1 MKKTYHGSCHC
12 GRVRFEADIDLGT
25 GSARCNCSICGKRR
39 YWGVLIKPE
48 DFRLLAG
55 EADLADYQFGSM
67 QGHHRFCKTCGVA
80 TFGHGY
86 IKEIGGAYY
95 TINLPTLDDVDPK
108 ELAEVPVR
116 YVDGRNDNWWEA
128 PAETRHLCTERLLLP
143 CCPRHR
149 NLPSPRARPPSSLR
163 GRQWTDG
170 V

>member
-12 GRVRFEADIDLGT
+12 GRVRFEADIDLDA

-48 DFRLLAG
+48 DFRLLDG

-67 QGHHRFCKTCGVA
+67 QGHHRFCRTCGVA

-95 TINLPTLDDVDPK
+95 TINLPTLDDVDPTQ
-108 ELAEVPVR
+108 LAEVPVR
-116 YVDGRNDNWWEA
+116 YVDGRNNNWWEA
-128 PAETRHLCTERLLLP
+128 PAETRHL
-143 CCPRHR
+143 
-149 NLPSPRARPPSSLR
+149 
-163 GRQWTDG
+163 
-170 V
+170 